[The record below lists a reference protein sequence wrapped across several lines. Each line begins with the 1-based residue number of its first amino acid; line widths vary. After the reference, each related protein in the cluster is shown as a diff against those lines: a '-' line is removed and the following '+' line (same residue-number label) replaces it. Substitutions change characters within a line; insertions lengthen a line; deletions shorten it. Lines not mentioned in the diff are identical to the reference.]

1 MLFHLFFPGFS
12 KTPNTAVS
20 FMLMFDTLGKC
31 ALRILTFEGTMKTLL
46 STFLMSFNIMLQD
59 LINNLKWSLPEALI
73 IIKAVADI
81 LLLLSVYSS
90 MRAILRL
97 AGNACVFLCTCASH
111 SLCDL
116 LECERSHSKSH
127 LDSAWS
133 NSQHCPLSI
142 TRSAYRSTSAASQI
156 IFQHIFF
163 LFLCAILTLNCPTN
177 TFPVYMIST
186 QSCQIRWWENRSEI
200 VLELLL
206 LCNIGFR
213 YVKPYWS
220 IMFHIEMCLMYFYNI
235 QIHICQLISIISEKK
250 VSPEQAI
257 CFFRQTLQ
265 KILVKYGSSWR
276 FFERRML
283 PRVEIEIAQLF
294 PIQQLCFSKNRSR
307 DLKIAHVG
315 AYRSYVHMG
324 LAACLETLWS
334 KPPLL
339 RMALLDFT
347 PSP

>member
-31 ALRILTFEGTMKTLL
+31 ALRILTFEGTMKT
-46 STFLMSFNIMLQD
+46 QD
-59 LINNLKWSLPEALI
+59 LINDLKWSLPEALI

-127 LDSAWS
+127 PDSAWS

-156 IFQHIFF
+156 IFQHIFSF
-163 LFLCAILTLNCPTN
+163 F
-177 TFPVYMIST
+177 FFY
-186 QSCQIRWWENRSEI
+186 SC
-200 VLELLL
+200 VP
-206 LCNIGFR
+206 F
-213 YVKPYWS
+213 
-220 IMFHIEMCLMYFYNI
+220 
-235 QIHICQLISIISEKK
+235 
-250 VSPEQAI
+250 
-257 CFFRQTLQ
+257 
-265 KILVKYGSSWR
+265 
-276 FFERRML
+276 
-283 PRVEIEIAQLF
+283 
-294 PIQQLCFSKNRSR
+294 
-307 DLKIAHVG
+307 
-315 AYRSYVHMG
+315 
-324 LAACLETLWS
+324 
-334 KPPLL
+334 
-339 RMALLDFT
+339 
-347 PSP
+347 

>member
-1 MLFHLFFPGFS
+1 MRVCFCVRVQA
-12 KTPNTAVS
+12 TPCVTFWSVRGATVSHTLTLHGATAS
-20 FMLMFDTLGKC
+20 TAHSPSQDQHI
-31 ALRILTFEGTMKTLL
+31 APLL
-46 STFLMSFNIMLQD
+46 LHHRSSFNT
-59 LINNLKWSLPEALI
+59 
-73 IIKAVADI
+73 
-81 LLLLSVYSS
+81 
-90 MRAILRL
+90 
-97 AGNACVFLCTCASH
+97 F
-111 SLCDL
+111 
-116 LECERSHSKSH
+116 
-127 LDSAWS
+127 
-133 NSQHCPLSI
+133 
-142 TRSAYRSTSAASQI
+142 
-156 IFQHIFF
+156 FF

-177 TFPVYMIST
+177 TSFPVYMIST

-235 QIHICQLISIISEKK
+235 QIHICQLISIVSEKK